1 MSRVSF
7 QVVAILVFAA
17 TLFFVWDFSR
27 RVVTNVRLAQT
38 EKQLEQQVARE
49 EAKNTALREWKQRAP
64 TDAFAEDFVR
74 RNWHWARPEDN
85 VVIPQI
91 IPMPAPVG
99 SAPAPTPPPAKA
111 WWQDWLDFL
120 FGP

>member
-7 QVVAILVFAA
+7 QVVIILIFAA
-17 TLFFVWDFSR
+17 TVFFVWDFSQ
-27 RVVTNVRLAQT
+27 RVVTNVRLTQT
-38 EKQLEQQVARE
+38 EKQLEQQVAQA
-49 EAKNTALREWKQRAP
+49 EAQNVALRELKRRAQ
-64 TDAFAEDFVR
+64 TNEYAEEVAR
-74 RNWHWARPEDN
+74 RWHWARPEDI

-91 IPMPAPVG
+91 TPV
-99 SAPAPTPPPAKA
+99 PTPSVSVPASPLPPAKA